1 MNIVIIGL
9 GKYGIFLT
17 EQLSKENH
25 DIVVIDSKQELVDEV
40 VNQFDVK
47 GYVGNGASYVTQKE
61 AFLDKLNEIM
71 EKL

>member
-47 GYVGNGASYVTQKE
+47 CYV
-61 AFLDKLNEIM
+61 
-71 EKL
+71 